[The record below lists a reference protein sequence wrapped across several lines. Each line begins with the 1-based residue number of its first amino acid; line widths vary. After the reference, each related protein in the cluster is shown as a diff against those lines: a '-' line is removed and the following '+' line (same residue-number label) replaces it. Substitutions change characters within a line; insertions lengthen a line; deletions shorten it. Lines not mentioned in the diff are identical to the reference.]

1 MLRDLK
7 ILNKNIFA
15 EFTWPS
21 KQRGTHAV
29 IGVATSQ
36 APLHSPGVF
45 VLALITK
52 KEAVHSNRDMDTN
65 TFCIKTRMTTLQA
78 TNRWWAQPQ
87 TPGAGTWA
95 GARWAIPEYPSTKSA
110 TIIFTI
116 IMSMI
121 YSRLTMTAQNWPE
134 LPTPP
139 PPYPR

>member
-1 MLRDLK
+1 M
-7 ILNKNIFA
+7 A

-45 VLALITK
+45 VLALIAKSSSFKQRLGHRLGRFPLCISDPT
-52 KEAVHSNRDMDTN
+52 S
-65 TFCIKTRMTTLQA
+65 TFCIKTRMTTSQA
-78 TNRWWAQPQ
+78 TNLWWAQPQ

-110 TIIFTI
+110 TIILTI

-121 YSRLTMTAQNWPE
+121 YSRLTMTAQNWQE